1 MHYRCNGLYSSL
13 MGYPK
18 CLPLEQSSCG
28 PGFCVGGR
36 LNFRQEVAKR
46 SWAFH
51 HPSILKVE
59 VFTNATAV
67 FYRQGRHLALAV
79 ASTVLHEGTTQVS
92 LGKSP
97 SLRQICHS

>member
-46 SWAFH
+46 RWAFH

-79 ASTVLHEGTTQVS
+79 ASTVLHEGTT
-92 LGKSP
+92 
-97 SLRQICHS
+97 